1 MKQLLIILLCCTTTC
16 YAQQVSIVGAFGNG
30 MPSMQ
35 VTFNADSTFQYS
47 SNDQHPTFNRWEPF
61 SEKGKWIQSGD
72 TIILNP
78 TLSKKPFIETTFE
91 EGTDATDNLLLLTF
105 NHIKRYFDS
114 NENIIKTDTLQIQQ
128 LDYAF
133 NSFNRKNRGRIAN
146 RPSTRCA
153 FAGYIPKETITAS
166 HTISIQKPAAAI
178 QQIFVGCYELM
189 GTKAFTVTNTNAN
202 HFTINIFSNYY
213 QDGQLRQVKFLIK
226 NSNTLYTHQKENGQF
241 VKDNLWS
248 EADSKLRKQKTGS

>member
-16 YAQQVSIVGAFGNG
+16 YAQQVSIAGAFGND
-30 MPSMQ
+30 MSSMQ
-35 VTFNADSTFQYS
+35 VSFNADSTFLYTS
-47 SNDQHPTFNRWEPF
+47 KEQHPTFNRWEPF
-61 SEKGKWIQSGD
+61 SEKGQWIQSGD

-91 EGTDATDNLLLLTF
+91 EGTDATDNSLLLTF

-114 NENIIKTDTLQIQQ
+114 NGNIIKTDTLQIQQ

-133 NSFNRKNRGRIAN
+133 NDFNRKKRSRIAK

-166 HTISIQKPAAAI
+166 HTISIQKTDAVI
-178 QQIFVGCYELM
+178 KQVFFGCYELM

-202 HFTINIFSNYY
+202 HFTLNVFSNYY
-213 QDGQLRQVKFLIK
+213 QDGQLRQVKVLIK
-226 NSNTLYTHQKENGQF
+226 NSNTLYTRQKENGRF

-248 EADSKLRKQKTGS
+248 EADSKLKKQKTGS